1 MILEFILFRRQ
12 IKYEKNLKI
21 VGKNVSKTLK
31 IFKTYFLAWKA
42 FFIKKRYKIYKQVSI
57 IRKTTDKVLKKSF
70 LLWKQYIEQ
79 RRSKIKLNIL
89 GIHYNKNNK
98 LNRVMNLWEKW
109 ARWSKQKKAL
119 IRVSKDFR
127 RKMILKKCF
136 RVLNSFYKVKRFL
149 IPMILFDFLKEI

>member
-1 MILEFILFRRQ
+1 M
-12 IKYEKNLKI
+12 NLKI
-21 VGKNVSKTLK
+21 VGKNVSKILK
-31 IFKTYFLAWKA
+31 IFKTYFFAWRA
-42 FFIKKRYKIYKQVSI
+42 FVIKRKYIIYKQVSI
-57 IRKTTDKVLKKSF
+57 IRKTIGKVLKKSF

-79 RRSKIKLNIL
+79 RRSKVKLNVL

-98 LNRVMNLWEKW
+98 LNRIMHLWEKW

-136 RVLNSFYKVKRFL
+136 RVLNSFYEEKRFL
-149 IPMILFDFLKEI
+149 IPKILFNFLIEI